1 MEVLDQV
8 QLNFNQDSL
17 LLLNICMGLV
27 MFGVAIELDLSDFTK
42 ILRQPRGFIAGLISQ
57 FLLLP
62 VITFMLV
69 LLIDPIPSVALGMIL
84 IACCSGGNISNM
96 LTVMAGGNPALSVS
110 LTAFATMAAVVATP
124 ANFALW
130 GQLYLSTGA
139 DLPAVSISFWEM
151 LKTVLLMLGLPLLLG
166 MLFRHKFPELNDRIR
181 KPIRIVSI
189 VIFGAFVVGAFSAN
203 FQIFLEYIHFIILIV
218 LLHNALAYGS
228 GYSLGRI
235 FGLSTADKKAITI
248 ETGIQNAGI
257 ALVLIF
263 NFFDGLGGMAI
274 IAGWWGIWDI
284 VSGLAVAWG
293 LARIKP
299 SRTRSSLVS

>member
-1 MEVLDQV
+1 MEVLDEI

-17 LLLNICMGLV
+17 LLMNICMGLV
-27 MFGVAIELDLSDFTK
+27 MFGVALELSLQDFSK
-42 ILRQPRGFIAGLISQ
+42 VLKKPKGFIAGLISQ

-62 VITFMLV
+62 VITFLLV
-69 LLIDPIPSVALGMIL
+69 LLIEPTPSVALGMIL

-110 LTAFATMAAVVATP
+110 LTAFATLAAVVATP

-130 GQLYLSTGA
+130 GNLYLSTGA
-139 DLPAVSISFWEM
+139 ELPSVSISFLDM
-151 LKTVLLMLGLPLLLG
+151 LKTILLMVGLPLILG
-166 MLFRHKFPELNDRIR
+166 MWFREKFPKTNEKIR
-181 KPIRIVSI
+181 RPIRLLSI
-189 VIFGAFVVGAFSAN
+189 IIFGAFVIGAFSAN
-203 FQIFLEYIHFIILIV
+203 FQIFLEYIHFIIIIV

-228 GYSLGRI
+228 GYILGRT
-235 FGLSTADKKAITI
+235 FGLSTADKKTITI

-284 VSGLAVAWG
+284 ISGLAVAWR
-293 LARIKP
+293 LSKI
-299 SRTRSSLVS
+299 RSPKAKSQLVS

>member
-1 MEVLDQV
+1 MEVLDEI

-17 LLLNICMGLV
+17 LLMNICMGLV
-27 MFGVAIELDLSDFTK
+27 MFGVALELSLQDFNT
-42 ILRQPRGFIAGLISQ
+42 ILKKPKGFIAGLISQ

-62 VITFMLV
+62 VITFLLV
-69 LLIDPIPSVALGMIL
+69 LLIEPTPSVALGMIL

-110 LTAFATMAAVVATP
+110 LTAFATLAAVVATP
-124 ANFALW
+124 VNFALW
-130 GQLYLSTGA
+130 GNLYLSTGA
-139 DLPAVSISFWEM
+139 ELPSVSISFLDM
-151 LKTVLLMLGLPLLLG
+151 LKTILLMVGLPLILG
-166 MLFRHKFPELNDRIR
+166 MWFREKFPKTNEKIR
-181 KPIRIVSI
+181 RPIRLLSI
-189 VIFGAFVVGAFSAN
+189 IIFGAFVIGAFSAN
-203 FQIFLEYIHFIILIV
+203 FQIFLEYIHFIIMIV

-228 GYSLGRI
+228 GYTLGRT
-235 FGLSTADKKAITI
+235 FGLSTADKKTITI

-284 VSGLAVAWG
+284 ISGLAVAWG
-293 LARIKP
+293 LSKI
-299 SRTRSSLVS
+299 RSPKAKSQLVS

>member
-1 MEVLDQV
+1 MEVLDEI

-27 MFGVAIELDLSDFTK
+27 MFGVAIELDLNDFEK
-42 ILRQPRGFIAGLISQ
+42 VLKQPKGFIAGLISQ
-57 FLLLP
+57 FFLLP
-62 VITFMLV
+62 TITFVLV
-69 LLIDPIPSVALGMIL
+69 ILVNPTPSVALGMIL

-139 DLPAVSISFWEM
+139 DLPEVSISFMEM
-151 LKTVLLMLGLPLLLG
+151 LKTVLLMLGMPLVMG
-166 MLFRHKFPELNDRIR
+166 MLFRRRFPVLNDRIR

-203 FQIFLEYIHFIILIV
+203 FQIFLSYIHYIILIV
-218 LLHNALAYGS
+218 LMHNALAYGS
-228 GYSLGRI
+228 GYALGKT
-235 FGLSTADKKAITI
+235 FGLSLADKKAITI

-293 LARIKP
+293 LARIKH
-299 SRTRSSLVS
+299 RTPRSSTVS

>member
-1 MEVLDQV
+1 MEVLDEI

-27 MFGVAIELDLSDFTK
+27 MFGVAIELDLGDFAK
-42 ILRQPRGFIAGLISQ
+42 VLKQPRGFIAGLISQ

-96 LTVMAGGNPALSVS
+96 LTVMAGGNGALSVS

-130 GQLYLSTGA
+130 GNLYLSTGA
-139 DLPAVSISFWEM
+139 ELPTVSISFLEM
-151 LKTVLLMLGLPLLLG
+151 LKTVLLMLGLPLVLG

-228 GYSLGRI
+228 GYSLGKI

-293 LARIKP
+293 LSKIKSP
-299 SRTRSSLVS
+299 RAKSQLVS

>member
-1 MEVLDQV
+1 MEALDEI

-17 LLLNICMGLV
+17 LLMNICMGLV
-27 MFGVAIELDLSDFTK
+27 MFGVALELSLQDFNT
-42 ILRQPRGFIAGLISQ
+42 ILKKPKGFIAGLISQ

-62 VITFMLV
+62 VITFLLV
-69 LLIDPIPSVALGMIL
+69 LLIEPTPSVALGMIL

-110 LTAFATMAAVVATP
+110 LTAFATLAAVVATP
-124 ANFALW
+124 VNFALW
-130 GQLYLSTGA
+130 GNLYLSTGA
-139 DLPAVSISFWEM
+139 ELPSVSISFLDM
-151 LKTVLLMLGLPLLLG
+151 LKTILLMVGLPLILG
-166 MLFRHKFPELNDRIR
+166 MWFREKFPKTNEKIR
-181 KPIRIVSI
+181 RPIRLLSI
-189 VIFGAFVVGAFSAN
+189 IIFGAFVIGAFSAN
-203 FQIFLEYIHFIILIV
+203 FQIFLEYIHFIIMIV

-228 GYSLGRI
+228 GYTLGRT
-235 FGLSTADKKAITI
+235 FGLSTADKKTITI

-284 VSGLAVAWG
+284 ISGLAVAWG
-293 LARIKP
+293 LSKI
-299 SRTRSSLVS
+299 RSPKAKSQLVS

>member
-8 QLNFNQDSL
+8 QLNFNQDSM
-17 LLLNICMGLV
+17 LLLNICIGLV
-27 MFGVAIELDLSDFTK
+27 MFGVAIELDLGDFAK
-42 ILRQPRGFIAGLISQ
+42 VLKAPRGFVAGLISQ

-62 VITFMLV
+62 VITFLLV

-96 LTVMAGGNPALSVS
+96 LTVMAGGNSALSVS
-110 LTAFATMAAVVATP
+110 LTAFATLAAVVATP

-130 GQLYLSTGA
+130 GQLYLNTGA
-139 DLPAVSISFWEM
+139 DLPAVSISFLEM
-151 LKTVLLMLGLPLLLG
+151 LKTVLLMLGLPLIMG
-166 MLFRHKFPELNDRIR
+166 MVFRHKFPQLNARIR

-203 FQIFLEYIHFIILIV
+203 FQIFLDYIHYIILIV

-228 GYSLGRI
+228 GYSLGII

-257 ALVLIF
+257 ALALIF

-284 VSGLAVAWG
+284 VSGLTVAWG
-293 LARIKP
+293 LSRIKAR
-299 SRTRSSLVS
+299 RTRSSLVS

>member
-8 QLNFNQDSL
+8 QLNFNQDSM
-17 LLLNICMGLV
+17 LLLNICIGLV
-27 MFGVAIELDLSDFTK
+27 MFGVAIELDLGDFAK
-42 ILRQPRGFIAGLISQ
+42 VLKAPRGFVAGLISQ

-62 VITFMLV
+62 VITFLLV

-96 LTVMAGGNPALSVS
+96 LTVMAGGNSALSVS
-110 LTAFATMAAVVATP
+110 LTAFATLAAVVATP

-130 GQLYLSTGA
+130 GQLYLNTGA
-139 DLPAVSISFWEM
+139 DLPAVSISFLEM
-151 LKTVLLMLGLPLLLG
+151 LKTVLLMLGLPLIMG
-166 MLFRHKFPELNDRIR
+166 MVFRHKFPQLNARIR

-203 FQIFLEYIHFIILIV
+203 FQIFLDYIHYIILIV

-228 GYSLGRI
+228 GYSLGII

-257 ALVLIF
+257 ALALIF

-284 VSGLAVAWG
+284 VSGLTVAWG
-293 LARIKP
+293 LSKVKSTP
-299 SRTRSSLVS
+299 TQSQLVS